1 MGLFKKKEDV
11 AETES
16 RDTSLPSTQFLNPS
30 LKILEG
36 FREDQGSSEPVI
48 RLTKYLREH
57 FGVKKGDSVVLKK
70 GDRMIKARVDVSSA
84 SDGDALVARL
94 NRASRELL
102 YAGIGEEIELIP
114 HETLML
120 LIDTSGSMADF
131 ISGIMKMDAAKN
143 AVREFIRSKFLM
155 QHGDRTGIV
164 SFGEWASVIE
174 KPSENYEHLESRLH
188 VLSPNGSTA
197 MFEGMRMAIDSVSA
211 ASGAKRIILLTDGIP
226 TTTGR
231 MSIITLAKEA
241 AQRHVVIDTVGVGSP
256 FDFMAYDEPLLRK
269 IAAITG
275 GTFRRVLDIQQLT
288 GQFREL
294 AEGKNFTYLLTEK

>member
-1 MGLFKKKEDV
+1 MGLFKKKNDATE
-11 AETES
+11 AET
-16 RDTSLPSTQFLNPS
+16 RDTSLPSTQFRNPS

-48 RLTKYLREH
+48 RLTKYLRDQ
-57 FGVKKGDSVVLKK
+57 FGIKTGDSVVLKK
-70 GDRMIKARVDVSSA
+70 GDRMIKARVAVSSA
-84 SDGDALVARL
+84 SDKDVLVARL

-102 YAGIGEEIELIP
+102 FAGIGDEIEVIP

-131 ISGIMKMDAAKN
+131 ISGIMKMEAAKN

-155 QHGDRTGIV
+155 RHEDRIGII
-164 SFGEWASVIE
+164 SFGEWASVVE
-174 KPSENYEHLESRLH
+174 KPSINYEHIESRVD

-197 MFEGMRMAIDSVSA
+197 MFEGVRMAIDSVSA
-211 ASGAKRIILLTDGIP
+211 AGGAKRIILLTDGIP
-226 TTTGR
+226 TTSGR
-231 MSIITLAKEA
+231 ISIITLAKEA
-241 AQRHVVIDTVGVGSP
+241 AQHHIVIDTVGVGSP
-256 FDFMAYDEPLLRK
+256 FDFMAYDEALLRK

-275 GTFRRVLDIQQLT
+275 GTFRRVLDIQQLS

-294 AEGKNFTYLLTEK
+294 AEGKNFTYLLPEK